1 LEIEIGNKYKLTSDP
16 MNVILEEK
24 YEKKVKDGALTGE
37 VDYKRVGF
45 YKDIPSAALGLFRR
59 EINLSEVNTMNELVD
74 LIKETE
80 KSILDAV
87 SK

>member
-1 LEIEIGNKYKLTSDP
+1 LEIEIGDKYKITSDP

-59 EINLSEVNTMNELVD
+59 EVNISEVKTMNELVD
-74 LIKETE
+74 LVKETE
-80 KSILDAV
+80 ANILKAF
-87 SK
+87 K

>member
-1 LEIEIGNKYKLTSDP
+1 MEIEIGDKYKLTSDP

-24 YEKKVKDGALTGE
+24 YEKKVKDGALSGE
-37 VDYKRVGF
+37 VDYKRIGF

-59 EINLSEVNTMNELVD
+59 EVNLSNARTMNELVD
-74 LIKETE
+74 LIKDTE
-80 KSILDAV
+80 ANILNAF

>member
-1 LEIEIGNKYKLTSDP
+1 MEIEIGDKYKLTSDP

-24 YEKKVKDGALTGE
+24 YEKKPKDGTLAGE

-59 EINLSEVNTMNELVD
+59 EVNLSEASTMNELVD
-74 LIKETE
+74 LIKLTE
-80 KSILDAV
+80 NNILDAV